1 MFKNIFNIGATLSAP
16 EETAMPYS
24 AEHKQRTRARIV
36 ECARALF
43 NRKGYAEASIEEIM
57 ASAGLTR
64 GGFYNHFRTK
74 EALFVE
80 AEAAYQDF
88 NPVERWPDIDFDPQ
102 RGGTAFA
109 RQMVNVYLSREH
121 LDDIEGQCPI
131 IALPSDVAH
140 ASAGVKRAYRGLLE
154 RLAGMLAQ
162 GADASAGA
170 PAARHRGLAHA
181 AVWVGGK
188 VRARTIEDDNL
199 PEEIRPAA
207 RATAHELID

>member
-1 MFKNIFNIGATLSAP
+1 
-16 EETAMPYS
+16 MPYS

-43 NRKGYAEASIEEIM
+43 NRKGYAEVSIEEIM

-80 AEAAYQDF
+80 AVAAYQDF
-88 NPVERWPDIDFDPQ
+88 NPAERWPDIDFDPQ
-102 RGGTAFA
+102 RGGTEFA

-121 LDDIEGQCPI
+121 LDDIDGQCPI

-140 ASAGVKRAYRGLLE
+140 ASTGVKRAYRGLLE

-170 PAARHRGLAHA
+170 QAARQRGLALA
-181 AVWVGGK
+181 ALCVGGM
-188 VRARTIEDDNL
+188 VLARTIEDDAFR
-199 PEEIRPAA
+199 EEIRAAA